1 MDIESILILTIMIF
15 VAATL
20 YSSIGHAG
28 ASGFL
33 AAMALF
39 SMAPLEMKPTALSLN
54 VLVATIATVKYLRA
68 DCFSWPLFWPFA
80 LVSIPFAYLGG
91 QLNPPAVYYNPIIGA
106 VLIYAAWRIIK
117 DANKPVYA
125 PKPPH
130 TPSIILS
137 GAGLGFLSGLTGI
150 GGGIFLSP
158 LLIAFQWVEIKKISG
173 ITSAFILVNSVAGL
187 IGFLTSSTPHL
198 PDGLPFW
205 AAAAAFGGF
214 IGASYGSKHFGNPV
228 TKYLLGLILLAA
240 GIKMIVL

>member
-1 MDIESILILTIMIF
+1 MDIESILMLAVMIF
-15 VAATL
+15 AASTL

-28 ASGFL
+28 ASGYL

-54 VLVATIATVKYLRA
+54 VLVAAIATIKYLRA
-68 DCFSWPLFWPFA
+68 DRFSWSLFWPFA
-80 LVSIPFAYLGG
+80 LISTPFAYLGG
-91 QLNPPAVYYNPIIGA
+91 QLNPPAIYYNPIVGA
-106 VLIYAAWRIIK
+106 VLIYAAWRIVK
-117 DANKPVYA
+117 DANKPNYT

-130 TPSIILS
+130 IPSIAIS

-173 ITSAFILVNSVAGL
+173 ITSAFILVNSAAGL
-187 IGFLTSSTPHL
+187 MGFLRSSTPHL

-205 AAAAAFGGF
+205 AVAAAIGGF
-214 IGASYGSKHFGNPV
+214 IGASYGSKHFGNPA
-228 TKYLLGLILLAA
+228 TKYLLGLILLIA
-240 GIKMIVL
+240 GIKMIAL